1 MFLFFFSKY
10 NSEHYY
16 KKKDILNEKGGEM
29 QFFRWGST
37 LIVFTMIITNAFILN
52 AQYVNPLKGDIGV
65 HDPVLIKEGTTYYV
79 YSTGSRIQFKSST
92 DRITWKNRNS
102 VLSSTPSWV
111 GTDVPEN
118 NGTDF
123 WAPDISFRDS
133 KYWLYYSVSSF
144 GKNTSG
150 IGLATSPTLDPSS
163 GSYKWTDLG
172 MVVKSTSTNDYNCID
187 PNSFQNTDGT
197 VWLTFGS
204 FWSGIKLVELDPS
217 TGKPQSGA
225 AITSIAARTSNTL
238 GIEAPFITKWNNY
251 YYLFVSWDVC
261 CDGVN
266 STYKIVVGRASKVTG
281 PYTDKSGKTMTSGG
295 GTILDQGDSRWK
307 GPGHNGILIEKDTVF
322 CINHAYDANS
332 NGDPI
337 MMIRP
342 FYWVDGWPTFTK
354 PIVSANL
361 SMNTGFKTSS
371 TKKPHLVLSA
381 NINKLPNVSK
391 VIYSI
396 NGERMKTD
404 NIHTQKNGVLFVI
417 SEY

>member
-1 MFLFFFSKY
+1 MLLFRG
-10 NSEHYY
+10 NR
-16 KKKDILNEKGGEM
+16 ILII
-29 QFFRWGST
+29 
-37 LIVFTMIITNAFILN
+37 LTMIIVHVFTIN
-52 AQYVNPLKGDIGV
+52 AQYVNPLQGDIGV
-65 HDPVLIKEGTTYYV
+65 HDPVLIKEGATYYV
-79 YSTGSRIQFKSST
+79 YYTGRRIQFKSSA

-102 VLSSTPSWV
+102 VFSSTPSWIA
-111 GTDVPEN
+111 TNVPEN

-133 KYWLYYSVSSF
+133 TYWLYYSVSSF

-172 MVVKSTSTNDYNCID
+172 MVIKSTSSSNYNCID
-187 PNSFQNTDGT
+187 PNSFQDTDGT

-204 FWSGIKLVELDPS
+204 FWSGIKLVQLTPS

-225 AITSIAARTSNTL
+225 AITSIAARTSSSL

-261 CDGVN
+261 CKGVN
-266 STYKIVVGRASKVTG
+266 STYKIAVGRALKVSG

-295 GTILDQGDSRWK
+295 GTILDQGDTRWI
-307 GPGHNGILIEKDTVF
+307 GPGHNGILIDKDTVF

-354 PIVSANL
+354 PNVSAN
-361 SMNTGFKTSS
+361 SSIKTGHTTKTS
-371 TKKPHLVLSA
+371 TKPHLVFQT
-381 NINKLPNVSK
+381 NMNKLSCK
-391 VIYSI
+391 SSRIYTV
-396 NGERMKTD
+396 NGEKMKVD
-404 NIHTQKNGVLFVI
+404 INRKIKNSALLIV
-417 SEY
+417 SE